1 MEGGMTASLEDQI
14 VCVQREIRMR
24 ERNYPKWVENG
35 RMTQAQ
41 SDKQLG
47 TMRDVLETL
56 KKITPEQLTL
66 GEIRLESI
74 IG

>member
-1 MEGGMTASLEDQI
+1 MTASLEDQI